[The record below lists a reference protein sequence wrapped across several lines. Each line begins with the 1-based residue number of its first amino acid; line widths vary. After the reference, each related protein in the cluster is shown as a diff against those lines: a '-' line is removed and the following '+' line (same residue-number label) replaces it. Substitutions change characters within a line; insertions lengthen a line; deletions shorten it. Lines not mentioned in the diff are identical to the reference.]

1 MWTADRAVMTDKA
14 ALRVSD
20 SNEVFVGSRPPIRC
34 SRKVPN
40 NFSTE
45 TTAPGSPNYEK
56 PIVMRIPK
64 ETLPGDLSKAAP
76 AGSETYDFYPFELAQ
91 LVDREG
97 NIWFGDTKGIH
108 RFSYSPLNRQD
119 FPKEAWGLLDFAVA
133 ADDNGAVWI
142 SSRTD
147 IPKASLYYVP
157 AAEPSVASRR

>member
-1 MWTADRAVMTDKA
+1 
-14 ALRVSD
+14 
-20 SNEVFVGSRPPIRC
+20 
-34 SRKVPN
+34 
-40 NFSTE
+40 
-45 TTAPGSPNYEK
+45 
-56 PIVMRIPK
+56 MRIPK
-64 ETLPGDLSKAAP
+64 YPLPADLNKAPP

-119 FPKEAWGLLDFAVA
+119 FPKEALGLLDFAVA

-147 IPKASLYYVP
+147 IPKASLYYVSGGKAERRLPEVISGFAYRAPDRTLWFSGTVVSGILSGTISFASTFP
-157 AAEPSVASRR
+157 AKWRTSRVPCR